1 MPKLEPEAGG
11 LLIRACLRAGDLDMA
26 LEILSAHRQ
35 LRAALSKAVCND
47 LLIELGK
54 AARID
59 DMLAAF
65 SYMRTAQVSVSVC
78 VLQVLDTCILS
89 HRRMFLCV
97 CPVSLRAPPLYI
109 S

>member
-1 MPKLEPEAGG
+1 
-11 LLIRACLRAGDLDMA
+11 MA
-26 LEILSAHRQ
+26 LEILNAHRQ

-78 VLQVLDTCILS
+78 VLQALAGHVHSFASS
-89 HRRMFLCV
+89 H
-97 CPVSLRAPPLYI
+97 VSLRVPRVFARASSLHLLKLY
-109 S
+109 